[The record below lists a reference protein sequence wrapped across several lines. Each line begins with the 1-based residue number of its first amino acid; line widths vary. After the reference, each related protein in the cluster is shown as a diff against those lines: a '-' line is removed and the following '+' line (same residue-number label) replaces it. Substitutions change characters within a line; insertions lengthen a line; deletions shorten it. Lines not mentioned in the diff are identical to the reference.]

1 MKDETRRVK
10 PSHAVMPEED
20 NEESFEAVLGPGLK
34 KSETVLEKKQR
45 LDVSEAET
53 GPQKMDD
60 DMGK

>member
-20 NEESFEAVLGPGLK
+20 DAESFEAVLGPGLK
-34 KSETVLEKKQR
+34 KSETVLEKNQR
-45 LDVSEAET
+45 LEVSEAKT
-53 GPQKMDD
+53 GIEKMDS